1 MLVTAKT
8 IDIEINKKQ
17 VYKYL
22 GYDLGSEPSSRIES
36 LLDQHIELSDQF
48 ISPYTTYTILDVDF
62 VLGTRTFLEGSV
74 CFDSGVVGRLLRKCQ
89 KVALFVV
96 TIEDELESIAGDLA
110 EDGLLVQSTV
120 MDSIGS
126 NAVEQVANFLQ
137 ERIRD
142 TAEAQGLVISK
153 RRFSPGYCDW
163 DISQQAELF
172 EVFDGNT
179 AGVELSETCLMHP
192 RKSISGIIGIGLPG
206 QGIEN
211 YNPCPVCDTSECQS
225 RR

>member
-1 MLVTAKT
+1 MVVTTKT
-8 IDIEINKKQ
+8 IDIEIDKKQ
-17 VYKYL
+17 VFKYL
-22 GYDLGSEPSSRIES
+22 GYDTGSEPSSRIES
-36 LLDQHIELSDQF
+36 LLDEQIELSDQF
-48 ISPYTTYTILDVDF
+48 ISPYATYTILDVEF
-62 VLGTRTFLEGSV
+62 VLGARAFMEGSV
-74 CFDSGVVGRLLRKCQ
+74 CFDSGVVSKLLLKCQ

-96 TIEDELESIAGDLA
+96 TIDNELESVAGDLA
-110 EDGLLVQSTV
+110 EDGLMLQSTV

-137 ERIRD
+137 QRIRD
-142 TAEAQGLVISK
+142 TAEKQGLVISK

-172 EVFDGNT
+172 DVFDGNT
-179 AGVELSETCLMHP
+179 TGVELSETCLMHP
-192 RKSISGIIGIGLPG
+192 RKSISGIIGIGLPD

-211 YNPCPVCDTSECQS
+211 YNPCPTCDTSECNS